1 MTEQSLTVQSQPI
14 EQLLNIREQE
24 AHEKYLRGG
33 GAPLAPSTAGKFFE
47 LFLQGHS
54 CEEIAKLNPGFGLGI
69 VVKARLDHH
78 WDDLRN
84 EHMLELMK
92 GIRSRVQQ
100 SHLEAVVFAA
110 DAMAVYH
117 KLMGDKFKKFLQT
130 GDPAELGEFKNA
142 SFRTYKD
149 FVDMLLKLTGQD
161 GAKKAPPID
170 PYHNPQAVE
179 QPGPPK
185 AMTAD
190 EARMTI
196 RGYVKR
202 VK

>member
-1 MTEQSLTVQSQPI
+1 MCKSTEEKSMTEQSLTVQSQPI

-69 VVKARLDHH
+69 VVKVRLDHH

-117 KLMGDKFKKFLQT
+117 KLMG
-130 GDPAELGEFKNA
+130 
-142 SFRTYKD
+142 
-149 FVDMLLKLTGQD
+149 QD

-179 QPGPPK
+179 QPGHPK